1 MQAVI
6 RLCYYAMIDKTL
18 FNVVLTFGEQMG
30 GTRCGVCGILGSTA
44 DYKF

>member
-18 FNVVLTFGEQMG
+18 FNELNRYAELLYKRLTEEFYPAS
-30 GTRCGVCGILGSTA
+30 RLSFLA
-44 DYKF
+44 

>member
-18 FNVVLTFGEQMG
+18 FNVVLNEMK
-30 GTRCGVCGILGSTA
+30 GVLSKH
-44 DYKF
+44 Y